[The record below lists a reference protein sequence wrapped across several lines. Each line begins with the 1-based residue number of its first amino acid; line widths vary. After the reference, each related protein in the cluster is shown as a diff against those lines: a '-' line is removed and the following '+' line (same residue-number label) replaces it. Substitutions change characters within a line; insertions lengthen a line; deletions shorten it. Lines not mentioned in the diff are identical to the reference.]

1 MMDLRAELADWPV
14 GGADAAVVDADGV
27 IATTGGTTAYAWASV
42 TKIVTALTVLDAAAD
57 GVLDLDE
64 PAGPPGATVR
74 QLLGHVSGVAFDTDD
89 RLAKPGTRRIY
100 SNRGY
105 EIAAQRLEERA
116 GEPFERQLRLRVL
129 DPLGMAGTS
138 LDGSPAAGGAGP
150 IEDLSRLAVEL
161 LRPAVLPA
169 RVVEAATTI
178 AYPGLKGVLPG
189 FGRQN
194 PNDWGLGCEIR
205 DHKRPHWTAAGN
217 SPRTFGHFGQ
227 SGSFLW
233 VDPDAGIGCA
243 SLADRPFGEWASGLW
258 PRLSERVLAAY
269 APGR

>member
-1 MMDLRAELADWPV
+1 
-14 GGADAAVVDADGV
+14 
-27 IATTGGTTAYAWASV
+27 
-42 TKIVTALTVLDAAAD
+42 
-57 GVLDLDE
+57 
-64 PAGPPGATVR
+64 
-74 QLLGHVSGVAFDTDD
+74 
-89 RLAKPGTRRIY
+89 
-100 SNRGY
+100 
-105 EIAAQRLEERA
+105 
-116 GEPFERQLRLRVL
+116 
-129 DPLGMAGTS
+129 
-138 LDGSPAAGGAGP
+138 
-150 IEDLSRLAVEL
+150 
-161 LRPAVLPA
+161 
-169 RVVEAATTI
+169 
-178 AYPGLKGVLPG
+178 VLPG